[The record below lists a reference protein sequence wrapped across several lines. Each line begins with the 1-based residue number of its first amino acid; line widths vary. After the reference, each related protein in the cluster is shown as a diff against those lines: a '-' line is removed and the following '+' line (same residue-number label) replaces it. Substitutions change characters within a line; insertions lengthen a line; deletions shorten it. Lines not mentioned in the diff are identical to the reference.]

1 MKELGEIVGN
11 NLQELRK
18 SRHLT
23 QQELAE
29 QVGFSDKS
37 ISKWELGKAVP
48 SVDILMEFASFF
60 GVSVDYIITE
70 RAPGEVQKSLNET
83 NKKKSNQIILIALS
97 ICIIYAIAGAIYVT
111 NVINGRALNLW
122 IAFIWALPVSFFFCG
137 AFNWHFWH
145 RNKSF
150 YVFVSLFCWS
160 LIAAFQIHFLFYP
173 PYENLWYIYLLM
185 VPVQIA
191 IVLTA
196 NLK

>member
-48 SVDILMEFASFF
+48 SVDILIEFASFF

-70 RAPGEVQKSLNET
+70 REPGEVQKTLNET
-83 NKKKSNQIILIALS
+83 AKRKSNQIILMALS
-97 ICIIYAIAGAIYVT
+97 VCIIYAIAGAIYIT
-111 NVINGRALNLW
+111 NVLNGHALNLW
-122 IAFIWALPVSFFFCG
+122 IAFIWALPVSFLFCA

-185 VPVQIA
+185 IPVQIA